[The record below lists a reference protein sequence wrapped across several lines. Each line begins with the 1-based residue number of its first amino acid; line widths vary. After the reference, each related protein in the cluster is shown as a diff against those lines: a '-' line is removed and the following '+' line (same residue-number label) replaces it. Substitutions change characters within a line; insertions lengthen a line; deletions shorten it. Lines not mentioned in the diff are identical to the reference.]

1 MLAQEHCYI
10 DSRVLY
16 KKRSPASRSH
26 HVQGHPGK
34 NCLTGM
40 WLAMAE
46 AMNCPRRPP
55 RRAGV
60 YSPRFLAS
68 IRDHV
73 FRLRTPMNGSLI
85 DQRGAPPPP
94 PPQAPRG
101 VRRDPKRATPPKTLR
116 HSGGSRAQTEGP
128 PRRGGGPRPRCWDGT
143 QEPTVGTVRCP
154 KTPRPRPRC
163 CQNTEVGVKR
173 SGLHWRPSLGDL
185 AWRPWG
191 SSELS
196 VGMLWRIV
204 QDVFGPQFV

>member
-40 WLAMAE
+40 CLAMMHGVLVDGTCFCRQCSGGCAQAE

-55 RRAGV
+55 RRAVV

-68 IRDHV
+68 IRYHV
-73 FRLRTPMNGSLI
+73 FRLRTPMKGSLI

-94 PPQAPRG
+94 PPSPTG
-101 VRRDPKRATPPKTLR
+101 PERRP
-116 HSGGSRAQTEGP
+116 EGP
-128 PRRGGGPRPRCWDGT
+128 KEGHPTENPATFRWLAYPDRGPPAAGGGPRPRCWDGT

-173 SGLHWRPSLGDL
+173 SG
-185 AWRPWG
+185 
-191 SSELS
+191 
-196 VGMLWRIV
+196 
-204 QDVFGPQFV
+204 